1 MLATVNA
8 KTVVNAEKG
17 VNKPFEKVLC
27 LSEIFL
33 KKGHQI
39 SAFFKRSFFRQNKF
53 EAS

>member
-8 KTVVNAEKG
+8 KTVVNAKG

-39 SAFFKRSFFRQNKF
+39 SAFFKRSFLRQNKF